1 MSNLA
6 DTISEGIKDA
16 MRSKDRDRLAAL
28 RDIKS
33 KILLEATKD
42 NGSQTVDDDTTLA
55 ILSKLL
61 KQRTETAA
69 LYREQGRPDLA
80 VEEEAQA
87 SVIQEFLPV
96 ALTEEKSEPRG
107 RHHRVNW
114 RLVNG
119 GHGKGH
125 GPCLQSHGW
134 ASGWQGDFAICASGL
149 ASLSEFRNRTFLT

>member
-42 NGSQTVDDDTTLA
+42 NGSQTVDDDTTLS

-96 ALTEEKSEPRG
+96 ALTEEEIQS
-107 RHHRVNW
+107 RVAEIIAST
-114 RLVNG
+114 G
-119 GHGKGH
+119 ASSMADMGKVM
-125 GPCLQSHGW
+125 
-134 ASGWQGDFAICASGL
+134 GL
-149 ASLSEFRNRTFLT
+149 ASKAMAGQADGKVISQFVRQALQA